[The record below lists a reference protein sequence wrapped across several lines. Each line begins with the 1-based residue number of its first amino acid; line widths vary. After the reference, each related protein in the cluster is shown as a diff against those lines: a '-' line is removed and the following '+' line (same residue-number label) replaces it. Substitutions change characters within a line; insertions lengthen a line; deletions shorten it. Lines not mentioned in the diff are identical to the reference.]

1 MPGAIILQSN
11 RFTHWSNFIVSTR
24 CWCLE
29 VSSVARKEVK
39 VFYIDYGNCEW
50 ISWDQFTDIHK
61 RFWDLA
67 PQAIPFKL
75 AGELNF
81 WWFLNPNVLSLFVF
95 ILLLKGGVAISPC
108 SLLLWRFHSRD
119 IYASTQ
125 KKFLT
130 DVVKSIYSLVRSSD
144 WLT

>member
-1 MPGAIILQSN
+1 M
-11 RFTHWSNFIVSTR
+11 
-24 CWCLE
+24 
-29 VSSVARKEVK
+29 ARKEVK

-81 WWFLNPNVLSLFVF
+81 WCFLNPNVFRFL
-95 ILLLKGGVAISPC
+95 C
-108 SLLLWRFHSRD
+108 SFF
-119 IYASTQ
+119 Y
-125 KKFLT
+125 
-130 DVVKSIYSLVRSSD
+130 
-144 WLT
+144 